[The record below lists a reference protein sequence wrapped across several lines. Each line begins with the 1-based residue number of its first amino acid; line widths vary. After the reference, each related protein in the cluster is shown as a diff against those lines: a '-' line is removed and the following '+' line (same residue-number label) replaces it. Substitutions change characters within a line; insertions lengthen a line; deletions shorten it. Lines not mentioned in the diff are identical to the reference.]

1 VKNPGSVEELPQPPV
16 RIAEPLST
24 SAKGILVSV
33 NPRAGAHS
41 AVERVQAVRKALRAR
56 GFSVQ
61 ITTDLAE
68 LGDKSTRWHQSGA
81 LRAVVAAGGDGTA
94 SAVRNAVPASV
105 PLLPLPFGTE
115 CLLARHIGQS
125 VVPEEVCDV
134 ISNGYVVPLDIGRVD
149 TRLFLLMMS
158 VGIDAEVIYRL
169 QSRRTGHITHA
180 SYVKPTLEAL
190 RNYKYPELRVYCSD
204 YEVETGPVCCRWLL
218 GFNLP
223 CYARGLRFAPQALG
237 TDGLL
242 DLCMFGRGSTWS
254 LLRYLWQVARRRH
267 LNLPEVQILQRQSFR
282 VEAAGNVAVAVQVD
296 GDRAG
301 RLPIEVE
308 IIPNGLNLLV
318 SACGANR
325 LGVTLPNN

>member
-1 VKNPGSVEELPQPPV
+1 VKNPSPMEGRPQQPV
-16 RIAEPLST
+16 RVAEQLST

-33 NPRAGAHS
+33 NPRAGARS
-41 AVERVQAVRKALRAR
+41 AVDRVQAVRKALTAR
-56 GFSVQ
+56 GFLVQ
-61 ITTDLAE
+61 ITTDLEE
-68 LGDKSTRWHQSGA
+68 LSAISARWYQAGT

-125 VVPEEVCDV
+125 VAPEEVCDV

-158 VGIDAEVIYRL
+158 VGIDAEVICRL

-190 RNYKYPELRVYCSD
+190 RNYKYPELRVYYSD
-204 YEVETGPVCCRWLL
+204 CETEPLCCRWLL

-223 CYARGLRFAPQALG
+223 CYARGLRFTPRAQG

-242 DLCMFGRGSTWS
+242 DLCMFSRGSTGS
-254 LLRYLWQVARRRH
+254 LLRYLWQVARGRH

-296 GDRAG
+296 GDQAG

-308 IIPNGLNLLV
+308 IIPSGLNLLV
-318 SACGANR
+318 SARGADR

>member
-1 VKNPGSVEELPQPPV
+1 VSV
-16 RIAEPLST
+16 AEPLST

-33 NPRAGAHS
+33 NPRAGARS
-41 AVERVQAVRKALRAR
+41 AVERVEAVAKALKAR

-68 LGDKSTRWHQSGA
+68 LGAKSARWHQAGT

-125 VVPEEVCDV
+125 VVPEEVCEV

-169 QSRRTGHITHA
+169 QSRRMGHVTHA
-180 SYVKPTLEAL
+180 SYIKPTLEAL
-190 RNYKYPELRVYCSD
+190 RNYK
-204 YEVETGPVCCRWLL
+204 
-218 GFNLP
+218 
-223 CYARGLRFAPQALG
+223 
-237 TDGLL
+237 
-242 DLCMFGRGSTWS
+242 
-254 LLRYLWQVARRRH
+254 
-267 LNLPEVQILQRQSFR
+267 
-282 VEAAGNVAVAVQVD
+282 
-296 GDRAG
+296 
-301 RLPIEVE
+301 
-308 IIPNGLNLLV
+308 
-318 SACGANR
+318 
-325 LGVTLPNN
+325 